1 MLLVYLSFHG
11 LVGFHLGSLTEIAKG
26 MSFDAT
32 DLAVYARSSLSHLH
46 IYSLWSSERLW
57 RSL

>member
-11 LVGFHLGSLTEIAKG
+11 LVGFHLGSLTAIAKG
-26 MSFDAT
+26 ISFRAT

-46 IYSLWSSERLW
+46 IDGLWSSERL
-57 RSL
+57 